1 MPPTYLALLRGI
13 NVGGHGK
20 LPTAELTRLCTA
32 AGFENVRTYIQS
44 GNVIFTA
51 TPAIAATL
59 LRTQAELADL
69 IAQTPYPP
77 EQAYVNFLLQPP
89 TKLPRA
95 VAPEAFTVYGLHLYL
110 HLPNGVG
117 NSKLAAS
124 LTRQGTARNW
134 RTVTKLH
141 EMMLPAET
149 AFPSPADRP
158 FETVDPPPALPTL
171 ASVPAR
177 PSRTLIGG

>member
-1 MPPTYLALLRGI
+1 MPSTYLALLRGI

-20 LPTAELTRLCTA
+20 LSMVELTRLCTA
-32 AGFENVRTYIQS
+32 AGCENVRTYIQS

-51 TPAIAATL
+51 TPANAAALPALLPAPTL
-59 LRTQAELADL
+59 LRTHAELAGL
-69 IAQTPYPP
+69 IAHNPYPP
-77 EQAYVNFLLQPP
+77 EHSHVVFLFEPP
-89 TKLPRA
+89 TKLPVA

-134 RTVTKLH
+134 RTVTMLY
-141 EMMLPAET
+141 EMMLP
-149 AFPSPADRP
+149 
-158 FETVDPPPALPTL
+158 
-171 ASVPAR
+171 
-177 PSRTLIGG
+177 